1 VAEDYEEKRR
11 MRFREFLWLQHS
23 QKTKYAEVA
32 GLILGGGPGSVWAG
46 KPLNAR
52 AVLADIEGFF
62 AGEVGGITEVH
73 VQQIRDAVDDYL
85 EDPPLVDD
93 LVEARLQSKTTL
105 SPVRAALEGTNSGHY
120 YETQGSKTAPG
131 TMVPIIKCTWSQEFP
146 RIDDMG
152 KTRIVV
158 KHCTIDSVP
167 GLDRC
172 EIHGGSLVDENE
184 LQNHLKVA
192 AIRLV
197 EHSHRA
203 VDTLADL
210 MVNSVDDSV
219 KLRAAEAMLDRAGF
233 KPGVDVHIHTGATQ
247 DDVYDPTK
255 SSAAAEIRERIME
268 LAAGRV
274 PPPEPEP
281 EVEEDPDLIEG
292 EVVDDAE

>member
-1 VAEDYEEKRR
+1 
-11 MRFREFLWLQHS
+11 
-23 QKTKYAEVA
+23 
-32 GLILGGGPGSVWAG
+32 
-46 KPLNAR
+46 LN
-52 AVLADIEGFF
+52 
-62 AGEVGGITEVH
+62 
-73 VQQIRDAVDDYL
+73 
-85 EDPPLVDD
+85 
-93 LVEARLQSKTTL
+93 
-105 SPVRAALEGTNSGHY
+105 
-120 YETQGSKTAPG
+120 
-131 TMVPIIKCTWSQEFP
+131 
-146 RIDDMG
+146 
-152 KTRIVV
+152 
-158 KHCTIDSVP
+158 
-167 GLDRC
+167 
-172 EIHGGSLVDENE
+172 
-184 LQNHLKVA
+184 VA